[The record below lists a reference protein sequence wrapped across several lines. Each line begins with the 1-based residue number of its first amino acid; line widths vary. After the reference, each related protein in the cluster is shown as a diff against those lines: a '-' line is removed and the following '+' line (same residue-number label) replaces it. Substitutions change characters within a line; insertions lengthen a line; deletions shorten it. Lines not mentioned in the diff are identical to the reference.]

1 MKQIPEEIMQM
12 VDLARTGDALMVRS
26 TTFFGLAIRCMLSR
40 GPHRCISNHNQPVWR
55 LTNHIQP
62 KTLKIEPPAASIV
75 GLTQYLLDLYEAGGR
90 AILVRPDAY
99 IHESPLL
106 DRARR
111 EMIDEWTA
119 MKGKKYD
126 KHSIQMILRMY
137 LRKSDHVSDND
148 KTQIYCTEGDLAPKT
163 GNTIL
168 PWIPDILK
176 NEKYPAP
183 IHYEHL
189 LRQGRVIFVAGNDWM
204 HQKILSA

>member
-55 LTNHIQP
+55 VTNHCQP

-75 GLTQYLLDLYEAGGR
+75 CLTQYLIDLYEAGGR

-106 DRARR
+106 DLARR
-111 EMIDEWTA
+111 EMIDEWVM

-126 KHSIQMILRMY
+126 KHSIRMILRLY
-137 LRKSDHVSDND
+137 LRKWKRPDNND
-148 KTQIYCTEGDLAPKT
+148 KTKIYCTEGTLAPMT
-163 GNTIL
+163 GNSVL
-168 PWIPDILK
+168 PWLPDILK
-176 NEKYPAP
+176 NEQYPAP

-189 LRQGRVIFVAGNDWM
+189 LRQDRAIFVAGNDWM
-204 HQKILSA
+204 LQKILSA